1 MGSPLG
7 YGLVHLRQDETCG
20 ELLFSLKQL
29 AFDFSVAAAPHF
41 DNFVVGRN
49 AELMQRLRHLL
60 PARND
65 ERSFYLWG
73 ACGSGRTHLLRA
85 AVAAFLETRAR
96 AAYVGCASDTDFD
109 ERLHKLDLVAV
120 DDVQQLG
127 ADAQIGFFNLYNG
140 LRANGGVLIA
150 AGSAAPMHLTLRA
163 DVVTRLAWG
172 LVYEVHGLSDGEKAA
187 ALAGHASVRGFA
199 LQDDVS
205 NYLLTH
211 ARRDMPGLVAL
222 LDALDRYS
230 LESKRPVT
238 VPLLRELLAAEQ
250 K

>member
-1 MGSPLG
+1 M
-7 YGLVHLRQDETCG
+7 
-20 ELLFSLKQL
+20 
-29 AFDFSVAAAPHF
+29 
-41 DNFVVGRN
+41 GRN
-49 AELMQRLRHLL
+49 AELMQRLFNL
-60 PARND
+60 PSTLKD

-85 AVAAFLETRAR
+85 AVAAFQVTGAR
-96 AAYVGCASDTDFD
+96 AAYIACAPDTEFA
-109 ERLHKLDLVAV
+109 EPLHKFDLVAV
-120 DDVQQLG
+120 DDVHRLG
-127 ADAQIGFFNLYNG
+127 AAAQIGLFNLYNA
-140 LRANGGVLIA
+140 LRATGAALIA
-150 AGSAAPMHLTLRA
+150 AGNAAPMHLQLRA

-172 LVYEVHGLSDGEKAA
+172 LVYEVHGLSDKEKAA

-211 ARRDMPGLVAL
+211 ARRDMPALVAL

-230 LESKRPVT
+230 LESQRPVT
-238 VPLLRELLAAEQ
+238 VPLLREMLAAEQ